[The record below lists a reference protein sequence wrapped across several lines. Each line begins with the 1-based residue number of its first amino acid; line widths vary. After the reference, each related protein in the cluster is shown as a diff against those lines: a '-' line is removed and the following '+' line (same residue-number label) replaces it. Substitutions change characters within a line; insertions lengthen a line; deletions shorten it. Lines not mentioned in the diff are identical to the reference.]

1 MVIGLL
7 TLRLHFPES
16 QSLKDKR
23 VVLKSLFD
31 RVRNRFNVSIVEAED
46 RDLWQSSVVVL
57 AHVNTDR
64 SNAESVLQAVLNL
77 LDGESMLQVVDVE
90 TEFL

>member
-1 MVIGLL
+1 
-7 TLRLHFPES
+7 
-16 QSLKDKR
+16 
-23 VVLKSLFD
+23 
-31 RVRNRFNVSIVEAED
+31 
-46 RDLWQSSVVVL
+46 L

>member
-16 QSLKDKR
+16 GSLKDKR
-23 VVLKSLFD
+23 LVLKSLLD
-31 RVRNRFNVSIVEAED
+31 RIRNRFNVSIIEAED
-46 RDLWQSSVVVL
+46 RDLWQSSVVVM

-64 SNAESVLQAVLNL
+64 SNADSTLQAVLNL
-77 LDGESMLQVVDVE
+77 LDAESMLQVVDVE

>member
-7 TLRLHFPES
+7 TLRLHYPGCG
-16 QSLKDKR
+16 SLKDKR
-23 VVLKSLFD
+23 LVLKSILD
-31 RVRNRFNVSIVEAED
+31 RLRDRFNVSAAEVED
-46 RDLWQSSVVVL
+46 RDLWQSSVLAL

-64 SNAESVLQAVLNL
+64 AHADSTLSAVLNF
-77 LDGESMLQVVDVE
+77 LDSELDAQVVDVQ